1 MNPHFAESWWGPRKL
16 CGLVHRRAPTRIQDP
31 PSPAGL
37 HHWNDVKPPPFYL
50 LFVIDSSWRLLLS
63 LSLTQLSHN
72 SFVTCHILGT
82 PTNSSVPFVVRPIV
96 AVILH
101 IRKKVKLPSGRQRA
115 DHESKTTAHSP
126 SFLLPSMSPGRCVR
140 GAQGEGKAAPPQGCG
155 PASPPP
161 LQARPTDSMLGM
173 KPKRACLPKNSH
185 EKSSHESSQLC
196 TNLILMKMFKNLFL
210 ASLTWWCKI
219 QN

>member
-1 MNPHFAESWWGPRKL
+1 MGPPKVMWLGPSQSCNENPGPS
-16 CGLVHRRAPTRIQDP
+16 I
-31 PSPAGL
+31 
-37 HHWNDVKPPPFYL
+37 
-50 LFVIDSSWRLLLS
+50 SSWSPSLKWRKAPSILS
-63 LSLTQLSHN
+63 PLCNWLIMKPAPLSLTQLSHN

-82 PTNSSVPFVVRPIV
+82 PTNSRVPFVVRPTV

-101 IRKKVKLPSGRQRA
+101 IRKKVKLLPSGRQRA
-115 DHESKTTAHSP
+115 DHESKQQPIHPP
-126 SFLLPSMSPGRCVR
+126 SSCPACPPAGVWGEPRVKEKQPLHRAV
-140 GAQGEGKAAPPQGCG
+140 AQR
-155 PASPPP
+155 
-161 LQARPTDSMLGM
+161 ARPTDSMLGM

-196 TNLILMKMFKNLFL
+196 TNLYWWKCLKTYFM